1 MKWKEALALLAAAA
15 VISGSAMFL
24 LATSRTP
31 LPTPEV
37 SEVEACDSCTAR
49 HQNLKQ
55 LRDALRQKNTGE
67 D

>member
-1 MKWKEALALLAAAA
+1 MKWKGALALLAAAA
-15 VISGSAMFL
+15 IISGSAMFL
-24 LATSRTP
+24 LAKRRTP

-37 SEVEACDSCTAR
+37 SEVEACNACTAR
-49 HQNLKQ
+49 HQNLKH

>member
-1 MKWKEALALLAAAA
+1 
-15 VISGSAMFL
+15 MFL
-24 LATSRTP
+24 LAKRRTP

-37 SEVEACDSCTAR
+37 SEVEACNACTAR
-49 HQNLKQ
+49 HQNLKH